1 MIERLNLY
9 DLYGYLL
16 PGLTIIGLL
25 WLPFGM
31 ALGIWPPFEL
41 GSAIFA
47 LIVGYVLG
55 HILHELSRSVFP
67 SHSVKNG
74 FRSFPS
80 DELLDDS
87 DRTFSE
93 EIKAKIRS
101 KILDWYKIDVGER
114 KNRGTAF
121 AMCRNELLQKGRVSY
136 AEQFQGLY
144 ALMRGVGAACFL
156 ASANALGWAIGS
168 VLSGGFTLNCAQLV
182 TLVLTLIFAL

>member
-1 MIERLNLY
+1 MIERFNLY

-16 PGLTIIGLL
+16 PGLTLLGLL

-31 ALGIWPPFEL
+31 ALGIWPLFKL
-41 GSAIFA
+41 GPAIFA

-74 FRSFPS
+74 VRSFPS

-87 DRTFSE
+87 DNTFSE
-93 EIKAKIRS
+93 EIKAKIRN

-114 KNRGTAF
+114 KIRGTAF

-144 ALMRGVGAACFL
+144 ALMRGVGAGCFL
-156 ASANALGWAIGS
+156 ATFRCKNQFSNLGDTAECLQDS
-168 VLSGGFTLNCAQLV
+168 
-182 TLVLTLIFAL
+182 